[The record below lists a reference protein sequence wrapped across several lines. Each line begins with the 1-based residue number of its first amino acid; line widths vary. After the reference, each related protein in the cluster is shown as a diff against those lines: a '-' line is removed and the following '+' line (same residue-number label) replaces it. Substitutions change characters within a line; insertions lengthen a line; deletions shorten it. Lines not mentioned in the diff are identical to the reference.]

1 MKMGILNMPDKAPKN
16 IEKLKHQAEEKQEEV
31 QEWKHESPAEKQEIH
46 EQEEAEKNPEP
57 EEA

>member
-1 MKMGILNMPDKAPKN
+1 MPDKAPKN